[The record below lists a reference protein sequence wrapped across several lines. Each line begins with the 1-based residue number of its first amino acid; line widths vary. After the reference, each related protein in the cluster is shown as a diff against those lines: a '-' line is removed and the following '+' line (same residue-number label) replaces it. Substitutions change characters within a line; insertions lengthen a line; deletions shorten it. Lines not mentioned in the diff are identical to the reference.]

1 MSLNELIFDFL
12 VLPTRVA
19 ATVITT
25 VLLLLFANNVLRVL
39 FGNHLEPPFVDK
51 YAAGNIRTTRGHQ
64 RSPKKPVRSAV
75 AYAFAPRRREPV
87 GEGSDYIKPE
97 RAAGLGIWF
106 QWHGWFWGEWRPRR
120 SGRGRSED
128 TEV

>member
-19 ATVITT
+19 ATAITA

-39 FGNHLEPPFVDK
+39 FGNHLEPPSVGKFAD
-51 YAAGNIRTTRGHQ
+51 GNIRTVSGHL
-64 RSPKKPVRSAV
+64 RSPRNPVRSAV
-75 AYAFAPRRREPV
+75 AYAFAPRREPA
-87 GEGSDYIKPE
+87 GEGGGHTKPE

-106 QWHGWFWGEWRPRR
+106 QWHGWFWGDRRLRR
-120 SGRGRSED
+120 SGRGRSEN
-128 TEV
+128 TED